1 MADRGWLP
9 EPATLQQMPVAT
21 PYLDGLLGITL
32 RVPITISAAPIARPT
47 TCRFTPSRIQQPLS
61 AVCPVVPLGC
71 SATEGWACIC
81 RCAS

>member
-32 RVPITISAAPIARPT
+32 RVPITISAAPSAADHLPIHA
-47 TCRFTPSRIQQPLS
+47 FTYSTAVVSGLPSGAFGLF
-61 AVCPVVPLGC
+61 CD
-71 SATEGWACIC
+71 
-81 RCAS
+81 